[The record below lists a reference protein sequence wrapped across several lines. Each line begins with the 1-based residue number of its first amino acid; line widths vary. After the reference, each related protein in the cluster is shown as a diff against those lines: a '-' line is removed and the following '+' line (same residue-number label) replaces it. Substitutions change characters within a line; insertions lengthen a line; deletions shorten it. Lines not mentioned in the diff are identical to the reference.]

1 MVTYSYSCSNSNQ
14 CQPQT
19 IVLQPGTYFIE
30 CYGAQGG
37 KGMADGQFTHPGG
50 KGAYVSGILPLKSR
64 TTFFLY
70 IGGKGNDAS
79 LSTER
84 AQGGWNGGGNAG
96 KDIGDINLNYHD
108 DPSGAGGGATDI
120 RLINGPWDDP
130 ESLKSRIMVAAGG
143 SGSCFNTFGAPGGDL
158 NGYVT
163 RVFHQEQYTQTVTDE
178 SSGCFLGAGQNGSDR
193 DTVPDSGA
201 GGGYFGGHSGV
212 LDSSADYYLA
222 ISSSGSS
229 YVSGYQGCQP
239 YPDNSYLFLNP
250 VIKNGFS
257 EFPSIIDS
265 VYEKGHEGNGF
276 VRIQPIANRFFTL
289 KHCYTLKFS
298 KMRYIIFMTI
308 LS

>member
-96 KDIGDINLNYHD
+96 KDIGDINLNYQ
-108 DPSGAGGGATDI
+108 
-120 RLINGPWDDP
+120 
-130 ESLKSRIMVAAGG
+130 LKSRIMVAAGG

-276 VRIQPIANRFFTL
+276 VRIT
-289 KHCYTLKFS
+289 
-298 KMRYIIFMTI
+298 IIVAKGMCQTFKQTAHHFTI
-308 LS
+308 LLFAFYISH